1 VTPAIT
7 RGPAAV
13 VGGWTVAG
21 HAGWVWLH
29 QAWPAADGDL
39 TPAAAETLAAAL
51 LWAAVEARRPPD
63 RSWTPEQPK
72 EMTAMA
78 ASNQPNGSVGGSL
91 HARRERER
99 LAVEL
104 RVEGCTYAEIG
115 AHLGV
120 SDRMASRI
128 FHRAMDRVL
137 REPVAQLVELEA
149 SRLDGLW
156 AAMWPRAL
164 AGSARH
170 AEVCVRISE
179 RRSRLLGLDQPT
191 RVNANVLANVTVDQ
205 IDAEIERLLRE
216 CGGDARSQ
224 PS

>member
-1 VTPAIT
+1 
-7 RGPAAV
+7 
-13 VGGWTVAG
+13 
-21 HAGWVWLH
+21 
-29 QAWPAADGDL
+29 
-39 TPAAAETLAAAL
+39 
-51 LWAAVEARRPPD
+51 
-63 RSWTPEQPK
+63 
-72 EMTAMA
+72 MTTMA
-78 ASNQPNGSVGGSL
+78 TSNQPNGSPGGSL
-91 HARRERER
+91 RARRERER

-216 CGGDARSQ
+216 YGGDARSQ